1 MTEPIANDGGTARP
15 DSLFVRAVRA
25 PVLAMAVVG
34 GVGVLAMM
42 LITCVDVVGRI
53 LNHPLKGAY
62 DLVCA
67 SSVVAIAGALPY
79 TTAAK
84 GHVAIDLLML
94 KLPKAARRWLQA
106 AMSVVLVAM
115 LGLLAWEC
123 LSLGLELRER
133 GNVSP
138 TLQMP
143 VFWMPC
149 VIGVSCAVSAWV
161 LAHQAIRPQE
171 KVVSL

>member
-1 MTEPIANDGGTARP
+1 MSEPTPTDGGAARSG
-15 DSLFVRAVRA
+15 SLFVRAVRA
-25 PVLAMAVVG
+25 PVLAMAVAG
-34 GVGVLAMM
+34 GAGVLAMM
-42 LITCVDVVGRI
+42 LITCADVVGRI
-53 LNHPLKGAY
+53 FDRPLEGAY

-67 SSVVAIAGALPY
+67 SSVLAIAGALPY
-79 TTAAK
+79 TTAAR

-94 KLPKAARRWLQA
+94 KLPRGARRWLQA
-106 AMSVVLVAM
+106 AMSVVLVGL

-123 LSLGLELRER
+123 LSLGLELRAK

-161 LAHQAIRPQE
+161 LAHQAIRPHE
-171 KVVSL
+171 KVVSP